1 MTQKEINN
9 IVRDQLNRLFLTD
22 KEQYAEYL
30 KNCKES
36 GYRVFIN
43 GAGFHKVQWDKD
55 YYKKTFGGI
64 FA

>member
-9 IVRDQLNRLFLTD
+9 IVRDQLNRLFQTD
-22 KEQYAEYL
+22 KEQYTEYL

-43 GAGFHKVQWDKD
+43 DSGQHKVQWDKD
-55 YYKKTFGGI
+55 YYKKAFGGI